1 MVQQRAEVISNR
13 VGLVRALDSFLLPT
27 DQRNESDKNSSVSM
41 ALLAAGIWNKEMDSS
56 QRMTIWF
63 SGERRVQMVDASST
77 MEPLNRWRKADRM
90 KEGGRRG
97 LFFGLWS

>member
-1 MVQQRAEVISNR
+1 MNTFGAKWFNKGQRSISNR

-56 QRMTIWF
+56 QRPDDDLVF
-63 SGERRVQMVDASST
+63 RRAASANGRCVIHHGTSKQMA
-77 MEPLNRWRKADRM
+77 K
-90 KEGGRRG
+90 GR
-97 LFFGLWS
+97 